1 VIQLIKR
8 WAVLGALTIAVV
20 GCGGDD
26 APPPGTL
33 AQEAS
38 ARGFSTLVAAAE
50 KAGLVPALSDS
61 AANLTV
67 FAPTDSAFTALA
79 TTLGFADAM
88 QMVTALDAATLAK
101 LLQYHVLPS
110 SKTAAQ
116 LMAGLATQP
125 KLYQFEGAATTLL
138 LDTSAGVQITDAA
151 LTTSMVTTADV
162 FASNGVIHVVD
173 KVLVPAGVLNVVQM
187 AQLNPAFSV
196 LVEAVLAANLAGTL
210 SGPGPFTV
218 FAPTDDA
225 FVAALA
231 ELNLTKAQLLA
242 DPALPGIL
250 SYHVV
255 PGDLRAADVIAL
267 PKPAAVGTVQGGT
280 FAVDSQLAIID
291 GRSRVAMLVATDV
304 VASNGV
310 IHVIDKVLLPAV
322 N

>member
-1 VIQLIKR
+1 
-8 WAVLGALTIAVV
+8 
-20 GCGGDD
+20 
-26 APPPGTL
+26 
-33 AQEAS
+33 
-38 ARGFSTLVAAAE
+38 
-50 KAGLVPALSDS
+50 
-61 AANLTV
+61 
-67 FAPTDSAFTALA
+67 
-79 TTLGFADAM
+79 
-88 QMVTALDAATLAK
+88 
-101 LLQYHVLPS
+101 
-110 SKTAAQ
+110 
-116 LMAGLATQP
+116 
-125 KLYQFEGAATTLL
+125 
-138 LDTSAGVQITDAA
+138 
-151 LTTSMVTTADV
+151 
-162 FASNGVIHVVD
+162 
-173 KVLVPAGVLNVVQM
+173 VPAGVLNVVQM

-196 LVEAVLAANLAGTL
+196 LVEAVLAASLAGTL

-291 GRSRVAMLVATDV
+291 ARSRVAMLVATDV

-310 IHVIDKVLLPAV
+310 IHVIDKVLLPAA